1 MTPFELLEPRT
12 LREAAGLLDSGETP
26 VRPIAGGT
34 AVMLMMKMGVL
45 RPARLVSLRAV
56 ESQYSTIET
65 TPDGGLRIGAMATLS
80 ALGRSPA
87 VMSQAPVITRTLRTL
102 SNVRVRNVATVGGHL
117 AHADP
122 HMDLPPVLIALGASV
137 TTVSPAGERTLPL
150 DKLYLGYLET
160 TLGRSE
166 LIAEVTVPAQGSRRA
181 AYLKCTTRSADDWPA
196 LGVAVA
202 LDADGAVVRDARI
215 VIGAATD
222 TPTRLAKAEDVL
234 RGVRV
239 DDAVLQR
246 AGDAA
251 ASEAGVIG
259 DAHGSAS
266 YKRELLRVYL
276 GRAVRAAMASDAVTT
291 YDPLNTSNEQRTTYG
306 NGD

>member
-12 LREAAGLLDSGETP
+12 LREAAGLLDSGETL

-65 TPDGGLRIGAMATLS
+65 TSDGGLRIGAMATLS
-80 ALGRSPA
+80 ALGRSP
-87 VMSQAPVITRTLRTL
+87 VVKRRAPVITRTLTTL

-202 LDADGAVVRDARI
+202 LDTDGAVVRDARI

-222 TPTRLAKAEDVL
+222 TPARLAKAEDVL
-234 RGVRV
+234 RGARA
-239 DDAVLQR
+239 DDAVLR
-246 AGDAA
+246 RVG
-251 ASEAGVIG
+251 EAGAAEAAVIG
-259 DAHGSAS
+259 DQHGSAA

-276 GRAVRAAMASDAVTT
+276 ARAIRAALAAS
-291 YDPLNTSNEQRTTYG
+291 
-306 NGD
+306 

>member
-1 MTPFELLEPRT
+1 MAPFELLEPRT
-12 LREAAGLLDSGETP
+12 LREAAGLLASGEP
-26 VRPIAGGT
+26 SVRPVAGGT

-45 RPARLVSLRAV
+45 RPSRLISLRAV
-56 ESQYSTIET
+56 EKRYSEIGTG
-65 TPDGGLRIGAMATLS
+65 PDGGLRIGALATLS
-80 ALGRSPA
+80 SLERSPA
-87 VMSQAPVITRTLRTL
+87 VKNHVPVITRTLKTL
-102 SNVRVRNVATVGGHL
+102 ANVRVRNVATVGGHL

-202 LDADGAVVRDARI
+202 LDTDGAVIREARI

-234 RGVRV
+234 RGARA
-239 DDAVLQR
+239 DDAVLRR
-246 AGDAA
+246 AG
-251 ASEAGVIG
+251 EAGAAEAAVIG
-259 DAHGSAS
+259 DQHGTAA

-276 GRAVRAAMASDAVTT
+276 ARAVRAALDK
-291 YDPLNTSNEQRTTYG
+291 Q
-306 NGD
+306 